1 MKKILLI
8 LAILTTFVYAELN
21 RPKSGCILS
30 QQGDVKVS
38 WKAYKTPAKIGVGG
52 VFNDVTYT
60 AVKKEGKN
68 FKEILVGS
76 SVVIKTASV
85 NSKNKERD
93 TKLANA
99 FFGLLSGKTITA
111 KIVDMTSNKRVK
123 REPRTGTI
131 TLEVTMNGV
140 TKNVPMTYS
149 YDKGLMKSEGFI
161 DIFDFAGSKALA
173 SLNKACFDKHQGKTW
188 SDVKVGFEMN
198 IKAILCAVKH

>member
-8 LAILTTFVYAELN
+8 LVILSSLMYAELT
-21 RPKSGCILS
+21 RPKTGCILS

-38 WKAYKTPAKIGVGG
+38 WKAYKTPSKIEVSGI
-52 VFNDVTYT
+52 FNDVIYT

-76 SVVIKTASV
+76 SVVIKTVSV

-93 TKLANA
+93 TKLVNA